1 MRHSYLS
8 SSDNVYGGSRGGVG
22 GGYDDEYELEVGQNQ
37 KASPE
42 MIALCVYTDEIM
54 EFLESVKS
62 PIGSMILRGIKE
74 EQKRLEKCLH
84 KTVDI

>member
-8 SSDNVYGGSRGGVG
+8 NSDNVYGGSRGGVSG
-22 GGYDDEYELEVGQNQ
+22 DGDNYELEIGERQN
-37 KASPE
+37 ASTE
-42 MIALCVYTDEIM
+42 MISLCVYIDEVM
-54 EFLESVKS
+54 EFLECSNS
-62 PIGSMILRGIKE
+62 SIGSMILRGIKA